1 MHRLLANIPTPH
13 RRAIASSFLAR
24 AEGKRS
30 LTPRVCSGV
39 LSVLLLFGGAA
50 DSFAQTA
57 KTNKKSKKP
66 KAAVCRT
73 GCKPETTAPE
83 NSGTTAEDQALQME
97 LTSAARNV
105 HQGTPGAYDKLSAF
119 ATKNSGNLW
128 GARAALAL
136 GYEDYSKNRAQQ
148 ALAWFAKAKSDTLL
162 REYNLYWTAQAQHAL
177 KRGGEAL
184 QNLETLQREYPGTAM
199 KEQLFESLAPIAVEM
214 GRAQEAIAALNS
226 YSATTSKPTLLLDR
240 AQALSAAHKPV
251 PAAKD
256 YQTIFYKYPLSDEAK
271 AAGSALTKL
280 TRDLRSEFPYATGE
294 MQEQRAQ
301 AFFDAHKWKEARA
314 EFEKLA
320 GMLREPTNPTR
331 QLAQVRIAQCRI
343 QLKSSPSLLAKVA
356 TPDSAVDAER
366 LYALSQ
372 AYRTDK
378 KETEMFAA
386 IDQLEEKYPQSRWA
400 EDGLMAEGNYEW
412 VLLDRSKAA
421 GYYQRILDNFP
432 AGKNAYNAEWRI
444 AWVAYMERQPYAD
457 EKLINFFRKYP
468 VSANA
473 SDALYWLGR
482 DAERGGN
489 PAQARSYFGKA
500 VDRYPETYFG
510 SAAAQR
516 LAKLGPGDED
526 APEFLAQIPPPP
538 AMRALDE
545 PIPEAAVERW
555 NRAQALRAIAFDASA
570 EQELKT
576 GFFATSSP
584 RFLLEAAQ
592 AAFDQGHFGAGM
604 AYGRLIVPSF
614 DSRKFSDVPMNV
626 WKALYPL
633 PYEATLRREAAK
645 NELDPMLAAGLIRQE
660 STFQADAV
668 SHANAIGLMQILPKT
683 GKLLARQRKVSYAKN
698 KLFDPEYNIELGTL
712 YISNLLKLTGAPEY
726 AAAAYN
732 AGEDRIALWK
742 AERNY
747 EEIPELV
754 ESIPF
759 TETREY
765 VQIVLRNAAVYRM
778 IYGTGANAAATS
790 AARDREKSGGAR
802 RAGSARVAGRR

>member
-83 NSGTTAEDQALQME
+83 NSGTTAEDQALQIE

-105 HQGTPGAYDKLSAF
+105 HQGTPGAYEKLSAF
-119 ATKNSGNLW
+119 AAKNSGNVW
-128 GARAALAL
+128 AARAALAL

-271 AAGSALTKL
+271 AAGSALSKL

-489 PAQARSYFGKA
+489 PAQARSYFGKV

-510 SAAAQR
+510 NAAAQR
-516 LAKLGPGDED
+516 LVKLGPGEED